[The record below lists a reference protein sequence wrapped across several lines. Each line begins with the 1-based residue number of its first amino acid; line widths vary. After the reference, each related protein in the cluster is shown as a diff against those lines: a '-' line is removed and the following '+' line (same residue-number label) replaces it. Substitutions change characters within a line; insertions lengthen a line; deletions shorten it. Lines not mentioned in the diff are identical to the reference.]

1 MNNGDG
7 KAMMTAFVKLLCS
20 DTQASVAFYEKLGF
34 TVDGRDNV
42 FVHMKWGTAA
52 DLYLVTTPAQVK
64 LEGRRGVGVLVG
76 FTTVKDVTPSVDEV
90 AQRAQAAG
98 AQVDGPRDQPWHTHE
113 VVVTDPDGYR
123 LNFVE
128 PN

>member
-7 KAMMTAFVKLLCS
+7 KRVMTSFVKLLCA
-20 DTQASVAFYEKLGF
+20 DVNASVAFYEKLGF

-42 FVHMKWGTAA
+42 FVHLKWGAGA

-64 LEGRRGVGVLVG
+64 LEGRRGVGILVG
-76 FTTVKDVTPSVDEV
+76 FTAVKDVTPTVDDV
-90 AQRAQAAG
+90 AARASQAG
-98 AQVDGPRDQPWHTHE
+98 ATVDGPRDQPWHTHE

-123 LNFVE
+123 LN
-128 PN
+128 